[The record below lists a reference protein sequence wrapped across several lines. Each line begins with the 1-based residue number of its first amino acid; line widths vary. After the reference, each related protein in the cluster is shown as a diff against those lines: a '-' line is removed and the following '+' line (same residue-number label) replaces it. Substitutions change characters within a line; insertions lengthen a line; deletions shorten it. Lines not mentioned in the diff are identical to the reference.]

1 MCKETIQVLGLSDQ
15 RTAYE
20 VEEYLQGVP
29 AVEQAKADFLNDEIA
44 IQYNEDELDHD
55 AILTY
60 IEHSGCKP
68 EDRISGV
75 IDHIR
80 AKLSMM

>member
-1 MCKETIQVLGLSDQ
+1 MYKETIQVLGLSDQ

-55 AILTY
+55 AMLTY
-60 IEHSGCKP
+60 IEYSGCKP

-75 IDHIR
+75 IERIQ